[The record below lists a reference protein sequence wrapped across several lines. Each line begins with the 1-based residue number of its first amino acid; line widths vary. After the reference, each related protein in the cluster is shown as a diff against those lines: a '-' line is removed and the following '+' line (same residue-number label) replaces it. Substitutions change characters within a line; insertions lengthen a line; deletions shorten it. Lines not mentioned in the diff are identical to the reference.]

1 MNTFANI
8 LPLILVAIAVIF
20 ASSFFN
26 RVALSTLGLEKIA
39 NDNTRRVA
47 TAGVKS
53 FVFVALFAAG
63 MALIGNPY
71 TLGSFFVFWGV
82 VALIEFVMPSR
93 T

>member
-8 LPLILVAIAVIF
+8 LPVILVAVAVIF

-26 RVALSTLGLEKIA
+26 RLALPTLGLEKISSES
-39 NDNTRRVA
+39 TRRLA

-63 MALIGNPY
+63 MALIGSPY
-71 TLGSFFVFWGV
+71 TIGSFFMFWGI
-82 VALIEFVMPSR
+82 VALIEYVMPSR
-93 T
+93 N